1 MCMNPGPKPPK
12 VELEPITAISGKGIT
27 NEDPRFKANKMR
39 KKRMNLRIK
48 KPS

>member
-1 MCMNPGPKPPK
+1 MCMMSSNPRGVTADKPVVAP
-12 VELEPITAISGKGIT
+12 SGKGIT
-27 NEDPRFKANKMR
+27 NEDPRFTANKMR